1 MSELTPELKKIKK
14 IYGERFMKYC
24 REYFPTILER
34 EGELLNILEKS
45 FSRNCRLS
53 EDINTDEL
61 KEELKEYIYSQ
72 IDIEKDEE
80 QNINPTKTP
89 YELLDEAGYNL
100 YECKNE
106 DEIQEFKKYYK
117 EGEEL
122 CTFNGG
128 RLNRCVVFWA
138 VKKNVDD
145 IKRENFDNPRR
156 EDEYGTSVMGIQF
169 TKGEMSTVSIKN
181 RYNHRVNNPDA
192 TYGNNLEKIIPG
204 LTESFEEL
212 LKERGLNLNTKNV
225 EEFNIPGYTVASDGK
240 YYKYNL
246 EINGVYYCP
255 GNIIIIGNYI
265 HRLQPEKQELID
277 YFILDKE
284 NKTLKPY
291 DSKIDDCFVDEFGDI
306 EKIEIKKVKGENT
319 RTIEITKKQN
329 DVPILI
335 GVNQDNEITK
345 YENKELEEIG
355 DDFLTYNK
363 GLKELNLPKLE
374 ITGDCFLLRNEE
386 IQELN
391 MPELKKVG
399 NQFLY
404 CNKGLKKLKMP
415 KLEITGDCFL
425 LRNEEIQ
432 ELDLPELKEVRDN
445 FLRENKGLKELN
457 LPKLEITGDYF
468 LSNNEEIQELDLPEL
483 KEAGSSFLNSNKGL
497 KELNMPELKKVGNQ
511 FLYCNK
517 GLKKLNLP
525 ELEEP
530 GYDFLYYNEGLK
542 KLNLP
547 KLKKGGNYSF
557 IFYKEPKIINAPNLK
572 DNKNSKEKSRS
583 LLLKI
588 KNILPSINK
597 LNSTEIAKVDK
608 DNKITEEEEKN
619 AGIIIENLIEKEQIN
634 DNERD

>member
-61 KEELKEYIYSQ
+61 KEELKAYIYSKTE
-72 IDIEKDEE
+72 IEEKKKKRDI
-80 QNINPTKTP
+80 TKTP

-255 GNIIIIGNYI
+255 GNIIIDGNNI

-291 DSKIDDCFVDEFGDI
+291 DSTIGDCFIDEFGDI
-306 EKIEIKKVKGENT
+306 EKIETKKVKGENT

-329 DVPILI
+329 DIPILI
-335 GVNQDNEITK
+335 KVNSNNEITK

-363 GLKELNLPKLE
+363 GLKELNLPKLQKVK
-374 ITGDCFLLRNEE
+374 DYFLFRNEA
-386 IQELN
+386 IQELDL
-391 MPELKKVG
+391 PELEEVG
-399 NQFLY
+399 SDFLTD
-404 CNKGLKKLKMP
+404 NKGLKELNIP
-415 KLEITGDCFL
+415 KLEITGDYFL
-425 LRNEEIQ
+425 TGNEKIQ
-432 ELDLPELKEVRDN
+432 ELDLPELKEVGSE
-445 FLRENKGLKELN
+445 FLRYNKGLKELN
-457 LPKLEITGDYF
+457 LPKL
-468 LSNNEEIQELDLPEL
+468 
-483 KEAGSSFLNSNKGL
+483 KEAGSSFLGSNKGL
-497 KELNMPELKKVGNQ
+497 KELNLPKLKKVGNR
-511 FLYCNK
+511 FLYNNRK
-517 GLKKLNLP
+517 LK
-525 ELEEP
+525 E
-530 GYDFLYYNEGLK
+530 
-542 KLNLP
+542 LNLP
-547 KLKKGGNYSF
+547 KLKEVGYIFLYHNKVAKQLNMPKLEKVGENFLYNNEDLQELNLPELKEVGNQF
-557 IFYKEPKIINAPNLK
+557 LANNKKLKEVNMPNLK
-572 DNKNSKEKSRS
+572 NNEDLNVILRDLVLKNENSLSSDEK
-583 LLLKI
+583 I
-588 KNILPSINK
+588 D
-597 LNSTEIAKVDK
+597 STEIAKVDK

>member
-117 EGEEL
+117 KGEEL

-240 YYKYNL
+240 YYKYNH

-255 GNIIIIGNYI
+255 GNIIIDGNNI
-265 HRLQPEKQELID
+265 HRLQHEKQELID

-291 DSKIDDCFVDEFGDI
+291 DSTIGDCFIDEFGDI
-306 EKIEIKKVKGENT
+306 EKIETKKVKGENT

-329 DVPILI
+329 DIPILI
-335 GVNQDNEITK
+335 KVNSNNEITK

-363 GLKELNLPKLE
+363 GLKELNLPKLQKVK
-374 ITGDCFLLRNEE
+374 DYFLFRNEA
-386 IQELN
+386 IQELDL
-391 MPELKKVG
+391 PELEEVG
-399 NQFLY
+399 SDFLTD
-404 CNKGLKKLKMP
+404 NKGLKELNIP
-415 KLEITGDCFL
+415 KLEITGDYFL
-425 LRNEEIQ
+425 TGNEKIQ
-432 ELDLPELKEVRDN
+432 ELDLPELKEVGSE
-445 FLRENKGLKELN
+445 FLRYNKGLKELN
-457 LPKLEITGDYF
+457 LPKL
-468 LSNNEEIQELDLPEL
+468 
-483 KEAGSSFLNSNKGL
+483 KEAGSSFLGSNKGL
-497 KELNMPELKKVGNQ
+497 KELNLPKLKKVGNR
-511 FLYCNK
+511 FLYNNRK
-517 GLKKLNLP
+517 LK
-525 ELEEP
+525 E
-530 GYDFLYYNEGLK
+530 
-542 KLNLP
+542 LNLP
-547 KLKKGGNYSF
+547 KLKEVGYIFLYHNKVAKQLNMPKLEKVGENFLYNNEDLQELNLPELKEVGNQF
-557 IFYKEPKIINAPNLK
+557 LANNKKLKEVNMPNLRNNENLNVRLSNLVLK
-572 DNKNSKEKSRS
+572 NKNSLSS
-583 LLLKI
+583 DDKI
-588 KNILPSINK
+588 D
-597 LNSTEIAKVDK
+597 STEIAKVDN